1 MNPQALIQE
10 GRLGDALVAL
20 QDQVRKD
27 AANLKHR
34 IFLFQLLCVLGQ
46 WNRALTQLNVAGE
59 LDAATL
65 PMVQTYREAIQCEAL
80 RGDIFKGARAPLV
93 FGEPQPWLALL
104 VEALKANADGDL
116 AGAAAAR
123 EQAFEQ
129 APASSGSIDG
139 QPFAWLAD
147 ADGRLGPVLEAV
159 VNGRYFWIPF
169 ERIRRIELDAP
180 VDLRDAVWT
189 PASFTWTNGAQTV
202 GLIPT
207 RYSGTAGGAGVASV
221 DNALL
226 LARRTEW
233 SDGEASG
240 GRGLGQ
246 RMLVSDAGDYALMD
260 VRVIEFDATQEAEAD
275 AQDEAGIAHG

>member
-10 GRLGDALVAL
+10 GKLADALAAL

-27 AANLKHR
+27 AANPKHR

-59 LDAATL
+59 LDAGAL

-80 RGDIFKGARAPLV
+80 RGDIFGGARAPLV

-104 VEALKANADGDL
+104 VQALALDAAGDP
-116 AGAAAAR
+116 AAAAAAR

-129 APASSGSIDG
+129 APASSGNIDG

-147 ADGRLGPVLEAV
+147 ADSRLGPVLEV
-159 VNGRYFWIPF
+159 VLNGRYFWVPF
-169 ERIRRIELDAP
+169 ARIARIELDAP
-180 VDLRDAVWT
+180 ADLRDAVWT
-189 PASFTWTNGAQTV
+189 AASFTWTNGAQTV

-207 RYSGTAGGAGVASV
+207 RYSGTAGAGV
-221 DNALL
+221 DDALL

-233 SDGEASG
+233 GDEEASSG
-240 GRGLGQ
+240 QGVGQ

-260 VRVIEFDATQEAEAD
+260 VRVIEFDAVPDTGAA
-275 AQDEAGIAHG
+275 AQDETGAVHG